1 MPPIHSSPTPN
12 PNSLKFTA
20 DGETFL
26 DGGMISISSKDQAE
40 DGSLAARL
48 ISLSG
53 VTDVFITPQFV
64 TVSKDNAANWATL
77 SPKVEAILEE
87 VLDG

>member
-1 MPPIHSSPTPN
+1 MPSIHSSPTPN

-26 DGGMISISSKDQAE
+26 DRGMVSVSSKDQAE

-48 ISLSG
+48 ISVNG

-64 TVSKDNAANWATL
+64 TVSKDNAADWATL
-77 SPKVEAILEE
+77 SPKVEAILEGE
-87 VLDG
+87 LN